1 MPLQEQVMTAPVQHP
16 MYIDGQ
22 FVTWQGDAWLDVVN
36 PATEALISRIP
47 DGTAEDA
54 RKAIDAAERAQPA
67 WEALPAIE
75 RAGWLRKISAGIR
88 ERASEISALIVAEG
102 GKIQQL
108 AEVEVAFTADYID
121 YMAEWARR
129 YEGEILQSDRP
140 GENILVFK
148 RALGVTTGI
157 LPWNFPFFLIARKLA
172 PALIT
177 GNTIVIK
184 PSEFTPNNAIA
195 FAKIVDEIGL
205 PRGVFNLV
213 LGRGE
218 TVGQELAGNPKV
230 AMVSMTGSVGAG
242 EKIMTAAAKNITKV
256 CLELGGKAPA
266 IVMDDADLELA
277 VKAIVDSRVI
287 NTGQVCNC
295 AERVYVQ
302 KGIYDRFVNRLGE
315 AMKAVQYGDPAQRN
329 DIAMGPLINAAALE
343 RVEQKVAR
351 AVEQGAKV
359 VLGGKAVEGSGYFYP
374 PTLLLDVQQEMSI
387 MHEET
392 FGPVLPVVAFD
403 TLDQALA
410 MANDSDYGLTSSIY
424 TRDLNTA
431 MKAIKGLKFGET
443 YVNRENFE
451 AMQGFHAGWRKS
463 GIGGADGKHGL
474 NEYLQTQ
481 MVYLQC

>member
-1 MPLQEQVMTAPVQHP
+1 MTAPVQHP
-16 MYIDGQ
+16 MFIDGQ
-22 FVTWQGDAWLDVVN
+22 FISWQGDNWLDVVN
-36 PATEALISRIP
+36 PATEEILARIP

-54 RKAIDAAERAQPA
+54 RKAIAAAERAQPA

-75 RAGWLRKISAGIR
+75 RAGWLRKIAAGIR
-88 ERASEISALIVAEG
+88 EKAHEISALIVAEG

-108 AEVEVAFTADYID
+108 AEVEVSFTADYID

-140 GENILVFK
+140 NENIFVFK

-157 LPWNFPFFLIARKLA
+157 LPWNFPFFLIARKMA

-184 PSEFTPNNAIA
+184 PSEFTLNNAVA
-195 FAKIVDEIGL
+195 FAKIVHDVGL
-205 PRGVFNLV
+205 PKGVFNLV

-218 TVGQELAGNPKV
+218 TVGQELAANPKV

-242 EKIMTAAAKNITKV
+242 EKIMAAAAKNITKV

-266 IVMDDADLELA
+266 IVLDDADLELA
-277 VKAIVDSRVI
+277 VKAIVDSRII
-287 NTGQVCNC
+287 NSGQVCNC

-315 AMKAVQYGDPAQRN
+315 AMKAVQFGDPAQRN

-351 AVEQGAKV
+351 AVAEGARV
-359 VLGGKAVEGSGYFYP
+359 VLGGKAPEGKGYFYP
-374 PTLLLDVQQEMSI
+374 PTLLLDVRQEMAI

-403 TLDQALA
+403 TLDDALA
-410 MANDSDYGLTSSIY
+410 MANDSDYGLTSSVY
-424 TRDLNTA
+424 TNDLNAA
-431 MKAIKGLKFGET
+431 MKAVRGLKFGET
-443 YVNRENFE
+443 YINRENFE

-463 GIGGADGKHGL
+463 GIGGADGRHGL

-481 MVYLQC
+481 MVYLQS

>member
-1 MPLQEQVMTAPVQHP
+1 MTAPVQHP

-22 FVTWQGDAWLDVVN
+22 FVQWQGEAWIDVVN

-54 RKAIDAAERAQPA
+54 GRAIDAAARAQA
-67 WEALPAIE
+67 GWEALPAIE
-75 RAGWLRKISAGIR
+75 RAGWLRKIAAGIR
-88 ERASEISALIVAEG
+88 EKAAEISALIVAEG
-102 GKIQQL
+102 GKTKQL
-108 AEVEVAFTADYID
+108 ASVEVSFTADYID

-157 LPWNFPFFLIARKLA
+157 LPWNFPFFLIARKMA

-195 FAKIVDEIGL
+195 FAQIVHDVGL
-205 PRGVFNLV
+205 PAGVFNLV

-230 AMVSMTGSVGAG
+230 ALVSMTGSVGAG
-242 EKIMTAAAKNITKV
+242 EKIMMAAAKNITKV

-266 IVMDDADLELA
+266 IVMDDADVSLA

-287 NTGQVCNC
+287 NSGQVCNC

-302 KGIYDRFVNRLGE
+302 KGIYDRFVSALSE
-315 AMKAVQYGDPAQRN
+315 ALSAVTFGDPAVRD
-329 DIAMGPLINAAALE
+329 DIAMGPLINAAALA
-343 RVEQKVAR
+343 RVKENVAR
-351 AVEQGAKV
+351 AVSEGATV
-359 VLGGKAVEGSGYFYP
+359 ALGGKAVEGKGYFYP
-374 PTLLLDVQQEMSI
+374 PTLLVDVRQEMSI

-392 FGPVLPVVAFD
+392 FGPVLPVVTFD
-403 TLDQALA
+403 TLEEAIA
-410 MANDSDYGLTSSIY
+410 MANDSEYGLTSSIY
-424 TRDLNTA
+424 TQSLATA
-431 MKAIKGLKFGET
+431 MKAINGLKFGET
-443 YVNRENFE
+443 YINRENFE

-474 NEYLQTQ
+474 HEYLQTQ
-481 MVYLQC
+481 VVYLQS

>member
-1 MPLQEQVMTAPVQHP
+1 MTAPVQHP

-22 FVTWQGDAWLDVVN
+22 FVQWQGEAWIDVVN

-54 RKAIDAAERAQPA
+54 GRAIDAAARAQA
-67 WEALPAIE
+67 GWEALPAIE
-75 RAGWLRKISAGIR
+75 RAGWLRKIAAGIR
-88 ERASEISALIVAEG
+88 EKAAEISALIVAEA
-102 GKIQQL
+102 GKTQQL
-108 AEVEVAFTADYID
+108 ASVEVSFTADYID

-157 LPWNFPFFLIARKLA
+157 LPWNFPFFLIARKMA

-195 FAKIVDEIGL
+195 FAQIVHDVGL
-205 PRGVFNLV
+205 PAGVFNLV

-230 AMVSMTGSVGAG
+230 ALVSMTGSVGAG
-242 EKIMTAAAKNITKV
+242 EKIMMAAAKNITKV

-266 IVMDDADLELA
+266 IVMDDADVSLA

-302 KGIYDRFVNRLGE
+302 KGIYDRFVSALGE
-315 AMKAVQYGDPAQRN
+315 ALSAVKFGDPAARD
-329 DIAMGPLINAAALE
+329 DIAMGPLINAAALA
-343 RVEQKVAR
+343 RVKEKVAR
-351 AVEQGAKV
+351 AVSEGATV
-359 VLGGKAVEGSGYFYP
+359 ALGGKAVEGKGYFYP
-374 PTLLLDVQQEMSI
+374 PTLLVDVRQEMSI

-392 FGPVLPVVAFD
+392 FGPVLPVVTFD
-403 TLDQALA
+403 TLEEAIA
-410 MANDSDYGLTSSIY
+410 MANDSEYGLTSSIY
-424 TRDLNTA
+424 TQSLATA
-431 MKAIKGLKFGET
+431 MKAINGLKFGET
-443 YVNRENFE
+443 YINRENFE

-474 NEYLQTQ
+474 HEYLQTQ
-481 MVYLQC
+481 V

>member
-1 MPLQEQVMTAPVQHP
+1 MTSPVQHP

-22 FVTWQGDAWLDVVN
+22 FVSWQGDSWIDVIN
-36 PATEALISRIP
+36 PSTEECLSRIP
-47 DGTAEDA
+47 DGDAEHA
-54 RKAIDAAERAQPA
+54 KRAIDAAERAQPA

-75 RAGWLRKISAGIR
+75 RAGWLRKIAAGIR
-88 ERASEISALIVAEG
+88 ARAAEISQMIVAEG

-108 AEVEVAFTADYID
+108 AEVEVGFTADYIE

-140 GENILVFK
+140 GENIFVFK

-195 FAKIVDEIGL
+195 FAEIVHEIGL
-205 PRGVFNLV
+205 PKGVFNLV

-242 EKIMTAAAKNITKV
+242 EKIMAAAAKNITKV

-266 IVMDDADLELA
+266 IVLDDADLELA

-302 KGIYDRFVNRLGE
+302 KGIYDRFVNKLGE
-315 AMKAVQYGDPAQRN
+315 AMKGVAFGDPAKRN
-329 DIAMGPLINAAALE
+329 DIAMGPRINASALE
-343 RVEQKVAR
+343 RVEQKVAK
-351 AVEQGAKV
+351 AVSQGARV
-359 VLGGKAVEGSGYFYP
+359 VLGGKAVDGAGYFYP
-374 PTLLLDVQQEMSI
+374 PTLLLDVRQEMSI

-392 FGPVLPVVAFD
+392 FGPVLPVVMFD
-403 TLDQALA
+403 TLDDALK
-410 MANDSDYGLTSSIY
+410 MANDSDYGLTSSVY
-424 TRDLNTA
+424 TRDLNQA
-431 MKAIKGLKFGET
+431 MKAVRGLKFGET
-443 YVNRENFE
+443 YINRENFE

-481 MVYLQC
+481 MVYLQTQG

>member
-1 MPLQEQVMTAPVQHP
+1 MTAPVQHP

-22 FVTWQGDAWLDVVN
+22 FVQWQGEAWIDVVN

-54 RKAIDAAERAQPA
+54 RRAIDAAARAQA
-67 WEALPAIE
+67 GWEALPAIE
-75 RAGWLRKISAGIR
+75 RAGWLRKIAAGIR
-88 ERASEISALIVAEG
+88 EKAAEISALIVAEG
-102 GKIQQL
+102 GKTPQL
-108 AEVEVAFTADYID
+108 ASVEVSFTADYID

-157 LPWNFPFFLIARKLA
+157 LPWNFPFFLIARKMA

-195 FAKIVDEIGL
+195 FAQIVHDVGL
-205 PRGVFNLV
+205 PAGVFNLV

-230 AMVSMTGSVGAG
+230 ALVSMTGSVGAG
-242 EKIMTAAAKNITKV
+242 EKIMMAAAKNITKV

-266 IVMDDADLELA
+266 IVMDDADVSLA

-302 KGIYDRFVNRLGE
+302 KGIYDRFVSALGE
-315 AMKAVQYGDPAQRN
+315 ALSAVKFGDPAARD
-329 DIAMGPLINAAALE
+329 DIAMGPLINAAALA
-343 RVEQKVAR
+343 RVKEKVAR
-351 AVEQGAKV
+351 AVSEGATV
-359 VLGGKAVEGSGYFYP
+359 ALGGKAVEGKGYFYP
-374 PTLLLDVQQEMSI
+374 PTLLVDVRQEMSI

-392 FGPVLPVVAFD
+392 FGPVLPVVTFD
-403 TLDQALA
+403 TLEEAIA
-410 MANDSDYGLTSSIY
+410 MANDSEYGLTSSIY
-424 TRDLNTA
+424 TQSLATA
-431 MKAIKGLKFGET
+431 MKAINGLKFGET
-443 YVNRENFE
+443 YINRENFE

-474 NEYLQTQ
+474 HEYLQTQ
-481 MVYLQC
+481 VVYLQS